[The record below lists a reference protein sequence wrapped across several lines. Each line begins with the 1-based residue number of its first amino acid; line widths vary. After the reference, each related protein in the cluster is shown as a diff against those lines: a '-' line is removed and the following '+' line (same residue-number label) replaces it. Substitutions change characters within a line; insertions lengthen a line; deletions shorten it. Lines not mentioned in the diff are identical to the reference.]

1 MGKRRSKLPSDAP
14 GVMPARKSDS
24 SKTLTQFLID
34 YDRTRKATPEEQATY
49 ERLSQF
55 FSPNLALRRQA
66 ARETIELLVRK
77 EPLPNLS
84 PADQYALALSWTAST
99 TTLPRYAT
107 LDEVHVRELNA
118 MVSKI
123 TDYYADGSR
132 KRPLNFLMM
141 APPGSGKS
149 HLIDCVSQALAEQR
163 VAAHAF
169 NMATMSAPEDLA
181 TPLDEARN
189 LKVADKRPLLF
200 LDEFDASPTNYG
212 LLLPLLWDGKLG
224 LRQRTITLG
233 KAVVVMAGSNQLL
246 PVALDEAQR
255 MRGGGTS
262 LEGPNAKLV
271 DLISRING
279 AVVRIPPLDQG
290 NGSSGRPF
298 DKVAIAV
305 ELLKIRFPKIR
316 RIPLA
321 LLAFVGRSRFR
332 YDVRSI
338 TCLVDLI
345 TAPDANTISELRLE
359 HMPKALASVKDIRES
374 SLVYHLIDEDDNAHG
389 VYNLWKGLVVSDA
402 MVPVRPPEIPETDS
416 ETERRMFI
424 DFAMSLIDQ

>member
-1 MGKRRSKLPSDAP
+1 MAKRRSKLPN
-14 GVMPARKSDS
+14 GS
-24 SKTLTQFLID
+24 SEVTPLRQSNNKTLTQFLID
-34 YDRTRKATPEEQATY
+34 YDRTRHPTPDEEENYA
-49 ERLSQF
+49 RLSQF
-55 FSPNLALRRQA
+55 FSPNLAVRRKA
-66 ARETIELLVRK
+66 ARDAIERLVQ
-77 EPLPNLS
+77 EQPHAQLS
-84 PADQYALALSWTAST
+84 FTDQYALALSWTAST

-107 LDEVHVRELNA
+107 LDEGHVRELNA
-118 MVSKI
+118 MVNQI
-123 TDYYADGSR
+123 TNYYSDGSR

-169 NMATMSAPEDLA
+169 NMATMSAPEDLG

-200 LDEFDASPTNYG
+200 LDEFDASPANYG

-233 KAVVVMAGSNQLL
+233 KAVVVLAGSNQLL
-246 PVALDEAQR
+246 PLALDEAR
-255 MRGGGTS
+255 SMRGGPSS
-262 LEGPNAKLV
+262 LEGPNSKLV

-279 AVVRIPPLDQG
+279 AVVRIPPLDPVD
-290 NGSSGRPF
+290 GSSGRPY

-305 ELLKIRFPKIR
+305 ELLKVRFPKIR
-316 RIPLA
+316 RVPLA
-321 LLAFVGRSRFR
+321 LLAFIGRSRFR
-332 YDVRSI
+332 YDVRSL

-345 TAPDANTISELRLE
+345 SVPDATTLTELRIE

-374 SLVYHLIDEDDNAHG
+374 SLVYHLVDEEDNAHG
-389 VYNLWKGLVVSDA
+389 VYNLWKELAIIDATVLVV
-402 MVPVRPPEIPETDS
+402 PPEIPDTDS
-416 ETERRMFI
+416 EDERRMFI
-424 DFAMSLIDQ
+424 NFALSLVAQ